1 MARRGRHGLL
11 AVGVLLG
18 IYLLLG
24 ACTDVLPRPTFVVG
38 AIYPLTG
45 PQSQGGA
52 QELAGVRAALT
63 LAGSNVH
70 LRVISAETPA
80 DAQAAVDRLVDRD
93 HVPVILGTYGSTL
106 ADAAAVVSRRS
117 IPA

>member
-24 ACTDVLPRPTFVVG
+24 ACTDVIPRPTFVVG

-45 PQSQGGA
+45 PQSSGGT

-63 LAGSNVH
+63 LAGNNVQ
-70 LRVISAETPA
+70 LRVVSVETA
-80 DAQAAVDRLVDRD
+80 AQARAAVDRLIDRD
-93 HVPVILGTYGSTL
+93 HEIGRASCRERV
-106 ADAAAVVSRRS
+106 
-117 IPA
+117 

>member
-52 QELAGVRAALT
+52 QELAGVRAPPT

-70 LRVISAETPA
+70 PRVISAETPA
-80 DAQAAVDRLVDRD
+80 AAQTAVAPRGARAYVPRTPCTSAGTPAA
-93 HVPVILGTYGSTL
+93 
-106 ADAAAVVSRRS
+106 
-117 IPA
+117 PAPQP